1 MKGANKVSPYIRN
14 VYTYVRMSNLNSTTK
29 VVLLAL
35 LVSAAIYAYYHLGKK
50 RKEGFLYEED
60 PGLTPVG
67 RNFYA
72 DPLHESSTRNR
83 IREDRSG
90 YGSIY
95 DDSIDPDRIGV
106 GFPVYGPY

>member
-1 MKGANKVSPYIRN
+1 MPNLDSTAKV
-14 VYTYVRMSNLNSTTK
+14 T
-29 VVLLAL
+29 LLAIL
-35 LVSAAIYAYYHLGKK
+35 LTAAIYVYYRLDRKK
-50 RKEGFLYEED
+50 KEGFLYEED
-60 PGLTPVG
+60 PGLTLEG